1 MEVSGKGPK
10 KLPKEAAFILF
21 RPKSIYI
28 YIYEELTEQ
37 RNLGV
42 GCLISEES
50 KQSLAWGSKLK
61 NNKCVLIRLLGPN
74 FPTLEVRL
82 SIYLLIR
89 RWHLARDRFIS
100 CFQGDQE

>member
-1 MEVSGKGPK
+1 MEISGKGPK
-10 KLPKEAAFILF
+10 KWPKEPAFILF
-21 RPKSIYI
+21 RPKKKK

-37 RNLGV
+37 RNLGF

-74 FPTLEVRL
+74 FPTLEIRL